1 MQAMDAEQKKAV
13 MVSAEVHRRIVA
25 LRKGDQTYGDVVAA
39 SIQALEMQES
49 LSVIPCIDDISEE
62 ELDLRV
68 REIEEH
74 PERRISLGESMRRR
88 SAVKGKGNV

>member
-1 MQAMDAEQKKAV
+1 MQSTDAEHKKAV
-13 MVSAEVHRRIVA
+13 MVSPEVHRRIVA
-25 LRKGDQTYGDVVAA
+25 LQTGNQTYGDVVAA

-49 LSVIPCIDDISEE
+49 RSAIPYIDDISEE
-62 ELDLRV
+62 KLDLRV

-88 SAVKGKGNV
+88 SATKGKDNV